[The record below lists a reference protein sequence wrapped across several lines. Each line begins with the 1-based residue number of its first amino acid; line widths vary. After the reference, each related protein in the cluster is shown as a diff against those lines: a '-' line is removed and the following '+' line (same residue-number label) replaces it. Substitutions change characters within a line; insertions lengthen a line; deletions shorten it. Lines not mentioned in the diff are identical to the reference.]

1 MIGWNENLR
10 TLGPPRHTIGRRW
23 PAALLGVSQELVQ
36 GVLVVLQAGHGHQEA
51 LDDLPGL
58 AAVVR
63 LSIGAL
69 QAVQRG
75 LNSLQCRTFLIPS
88 TTGII

>member
-1 MIGWNENLR
+1 M
-10 TLGPPRHTIGRRW
+10 
-23 PAALLGVSQELVQ
+23 
-36 GVLVVLQAGHGHQEA
+36 LVVLQAGHGHQEA

-63 LSIGAL
+63 LGVGAF
-69 QAVQRG
+69 QAVQSS
-75 LNSLQCRTFLIPS
+75 LNSLEYKTHSHSKKIC